1 MNKEKYKQQLK
12 EKIMEQI
19 TEKEQELQHRKR
31 RLEENILAGV
41 CNKSILAQRKD
52 ILTLELE
59 LDCLEYELQH
69 NIIVTTCLVVL
80 NSRPYFWKNWQK
92 RRTPRRTVM
101 GTTDRRR
108 VSFQNT

>member
-1 MNKEKYKQQLK
+1 MNREIYKQQLI
-12 EKIMEQI
+12 EEIMEKMA
-19 TEKEQELQHRKR
+19 EKEQELKHRKR

-69 NIIVTTCLVVL
+69 NIIHR
-80 NSRPYFWKNWQK
+80 S
-92 RRTPRRTVM
+92 
-101 GTTDRRR
+101 
-108 VSFQNT
+108 